1 LELNRSVENRLREGD
16 LMSSQ
21 TTVGLIGVGEG
32 VGDDGEDVDDILF
45 RDGFG
50 AQTVAVTDSVGVC
63 S

>member
-1 LELNRSVENRLREGD
+1 
-16 LMSSQ
+16 MSSQ